1 MCLFSKFEISFS
13 CVLFF
18 VICRKVFE
26 KTEKVSFFVGAGQEK
41 GSIDDGYCWRKYG
54 QKEIHGSINP
64 RYYY

>member
-1 MCLFSKFEISFS
+1 MF
-13 CVLFF
+13 FF
-18 VICRKVFE
+18 VICRQVFE
-26 KTEKVSFFVGAGQEK
+26 KKTEKVSFFVGAGQEK